1 MARSAVISH
10 RHWIRT
16 NAKREK
22 LCHAWTGFFKDRDVL
37 ICPQMATPAF
47 PHDHKPMSERTLR
60 VDNDDQLYFQQMF
73 WAGIVVNAYLPSTV
87 FPAAPSKEGLP
98 IGLQAV
104 FGPYRDYDTI
114 EFARLITQELGRFI
128 PPPAYA

>member
-1 MARSAVISH
+1 
-10 RHWIRT
+10 
-16 NAKREK
+16 
-22 LCHAWTGFFKDRDVL
+22 
-37 ICPQMATPAF
+37 
-47 PHDHKPMSERTLR
+47 
-60 VDNDDQLYFQQMF
+60 MF

-114 EFARLITQELGRFI
+114 EFARLITQELGGFI